1 MASDRQGFSVVGF
14 QYEPVRSNP
23 NPVELYNDEDDDEV
37 GVPSIEEI
45 KRSANNLGEWCQCG
59 ECKPM
64 PTERECLCCAEVDA
78 IKYFHLIGR

>member
-1 MASDRQGFSVVGF
+1 MLQHMFSPF
-14 QYEPVRSNP
+14 LSIQKFPFNKKY
-23 NPVELYNDEDDDEV
+23 EV

-64 PTERECLCCAEVDA
+64 PMERECLCCAEVDA
-78 IKYFHLIGR
+78 INIFI

>member
-23 NPVELYNDEDDDEV
+23 NPVKLYNDEDDDEV

-59 ECKPM
+59 ECKLM
-64 PTERECLCCAEVDA
+64 YAYGKRMFML
-78 IKYFHLIGR
+78 R